1 MLRPV
6 FTTRFKKDLK
16 RMQKRGA
23 DIEKFK
29 QIATKLISLE
39 RLQEKHYDHRLSG
52 NFEGRREC
60 HIEPDWLLIY
70 KLEEFRIIFE
80 RTGTHS
86 DLFS

>member
-23 DIEKFK
+23 EIEKFK
-29 QIATKLISLE
+29 ELAVKLINQE
-39 RLQEKHYDHRLSG
+39 RLQEKHKDHRLAG
-52 NFEGRREC
+52 PFEGRREC

-70 KLEEFRIIFE
+70 KLESARIIFE
-80 RTGTHS
+80 RTGTHT
-86 DLFS
+86 DLFG

>member
-16 RMQKRGA
+16 MMQKRGA
-23 DIEKFK
+23 NIEKFK
-29 QIATKLISLE
+29 QIATKLITLE

-60 HIEPDWLLIY
+60 HIEPDWLMIY
-70 KLEEFRIIFE
+70 KLEESMIIFE